1 MTTLGNSILLFTTPR
16 GNRLREIS
24 CCVLSCSVMSDS
36 APPWTVAHQAPLSME
51 FSRKEYWSGLS
62 FPTPGDLSNP
72 GSNLYLLSLL
82 HWQANSLA
90 SPGKPHREI
99 TFAQSRT
106 TSQCQGWRKSRSLWW
121 KLKFLTTYHR
131 VYFFF
136 FFFAIKC
143 PHDSL
148 EWGQSDPGVSPSK
161 VSSVS
166 PLPKENGRFQK
177 FRKLLS
183 DLCEDHLFKGIL
195 ETVSNNVLPFKISS
209 PEPQCLADSNYRH
222 LTVLEIL
229 RFFDLKT
236 QSL

>member
-51 FSRKEYWSGLS
+51 FSRQEYWSGLS

-90 SPGKPHREI
+90 GPGKPHREI

-106 TSQCQGWRKSRSLWW
+106 ISQCQGWRKSRSLWW

-136 FFFAIKC
+136 F
-143 PHDSL
+143 L
-148 EWGQSDPGVSPSK
+148 Q
-161 VSSVS
+161 
-166 PLPKENGRFQK
+166 L
-177 FRKLLS
+177 
-183 DLCEDHLFKGIL
+183 
-195 ETVSNNVLPFKISS
+195 NVLTTPWNEASQTLGCLPVKFPVFIPSPRKMAGFRNSGSS
-209 PEPQCLADSNYRH
+209 CQIYVR
-222 LTVLEIL
+222 TIY
-229 RFFDLKT
+229 LKAYWR
-236 QSL
+236 QFLIMSSHSK